1 MNTIDELAEQYSF
14 EELAA
19 ALYRKGKRAGYHKVT
34 DKTKWREPVM
44 AEKLGHRAFEK
55 ISAGKDS
62 DKYGADAIN
71 ESTGVMSEYKTKA
84 IEDSELRN
92 LLQLP
97 KNSKGARFA
106 PLTVSGVYNGAYS
119 HDIID
124 TYADK
129 DHCFG
134 IFYEEQ
140 CVMIIRPQTEEVLRQ
155 LHEEI
160 DRRERTKKTGSTNL
174 NTVSIRLDQTDLY
187 DVVYKKQ
194 EFFDQWK

>member
-1 MNTIDELAEQYSF
+1 MNTIDELADKYTF

-19 ALYRKGKRAGYHKVT
+19 ALYRKGKQAGYHKIT

-44 AEKLGHRAFEK
+44 AEKLGHKAFEK

-84 IEDSELRN
+84 IEDAELRN
-92 LLQLP
+92 LLELP
-97 KNSKGARFA
+97 KSGGRRFA
-106 PLTVSGVYNGAYS
+106 PLTVGGVYNGAYS

-124 TYADK
+124 TYANK

-140 CVMIIRPQTEEVLRQ
+140 CVLIIKPHTEEVLRQ

-160 DRRERTKKTGSTNL
+160 DRREQSAKKGSTNL
-174 NTVSIRLDQTDLY
+174 NTVSIKLDRTDLY
-187 DVVYKKQ
+187 EVVYKKQ
-194 EFFDQWK
+194 EFFDRYK

>member
-1 MNTIDELAEQYSF
+1 MNTIDELADTYTFEQ
-14 EELAA
+14 LAA

-44 AEKLGHRAFEK
+44 AEKMGHKAFEK

-84 IEDSELRN
+84 IEDDELRN

-97 KNSKGARFA
+97 RSGGRRFA
-106 PLTVSGVYNGAYS
+106 PLTVGGVYNGAYS
-119 HDIID
+119 HEIID

-134 IFYEEQ
+134 VFYEEQ
-140 CVMIIRPQTEEVLRQ
+140 CVLIIKPHTAEVLRQ
-155 LHEEI
+155 LHEEVSRR
-160 DRRERTKKTGSTNL
+160 DRTAKKGSTNL
-174 NTVSIRLDQTDLY
+174 NTVSIRLDRTDLY
-187 DVVYKKQ
+187 QVVYKKQ
-194 EFFDQWK
+194 EFFDQFN